1 MDGHSDSV
9 LVQRLDVVQVGRRRR
24 WSDDEKLRI
33 VSESYAGYR
42 QVSAVARRHE
52 ISRSQLYAWRRA
64 LGGGGGARN
73 GIAGFSRAVI
83 LPEAAAGELAPSCS
97 GRVSWRMEVVTRR
110 GDRITVGADV
120 DGAAFARV
128 LGVLEGR
135 R

>member
-1 MDGHSDSV
+1 MDGQSDSV

-33 VSESYAGYR
+33 VSESYEGYR

-64 LGGGGGARN
+64 LGGGARD
-73 GIAGFSRAVI
+73 GIPGFSRAVI
-83 LPEAAAGELAPSCS
+83 VPTAAGELAPSCS
-97 GRVSWRMEVVTRR
+97 GRVGGRMEVVTRQ

-128 LGVLEGR
+128 LGVLEAR